1 MCKKIKKHLTFK
13 IYCCIIC
20 FERKKTVYFFNGFLL
35 LFFEAIKMGQY
46 FTNEK
51 LPSDV
56 RKTECFVL
64 GNKFTFLTDNGVF
77 SKDGLDFG
85 SRLLLETIPL
95 EEVGGKILDMGCGYG
110 VFGII
115 LGKLTSANIDMV
127 DVNLRALHLT
137 ERNAKLNGV
146 SNVNVFES
154 NAYEKISAKYSSII
168 TNPPIRA
175 GKKVVYDI
183 VMNAKDYLNED
194 GKLFIV
200 IRKEQGAKSLIV
212 DLKKIYTVE
221 VLEKS
226 KGFYIIKCSL

>member
-1 MCKKIKKHLTFK
+1 
-13 IYCCIIC
+13 
-20 FERKKTVYFFNGFLL
+20 
-35 LFFEAIKMGQY
+35 MGQY
-46 FTNEK
+46 FTNEN
-51 LPSDV
+51 LPSNV
-56 RKTECFVL
+56 RRTECVVL
-64 GNKFTFLTDNGVF
+64 GRKFIFLTDNGVF

-154 NAYEKISAKYSSII
+154 NVYEKISAKYSSII

>member
-1 MCKKIKKHLTFK
+1 
-13 IYCCIIC
+13 
-20 FERKKTVYFFNGFLL
+20 
-35 LFFEAIKMGQY
+35 MGHY

-51 LPSDV
+51 LPSDIK
-56 RKTECFVL
+56 KTECFVL

-115 LGKLTSANIDMV
+115 LSKITSSYVDMV
-127 DVNLRALHLT
+127 DVNLRALHLA

-146 SNVNVFES
+146 SNVNIFES
-154 NAYEKISAKYSSII
+154 NVYENVSGKYSTIV

-183 VMNAKDYLNED
+183 LMNAKDYLEEN
-194 GKLFIV
+194 GKLFLV

-226 KGFYIIKCSL
+226 KGFYILKCFCN